1 MARMLFVP
9 AFYKRRFLALPPEPD
24 GHIGNQLIKRL
35 REHQQ
40 LEGAMA
46 MPKSVRDR
54 YAAWLEAH
62 ERELDN
68 LPRAGQL
75 GPFWSRMGII
85 TLKVAMVVTVASTG
99 QLVMTEEA
107 MESAIAFTAFAKL
120 ALGRLFDEE
129 MAFTPD
135 MRNRQKVLKTIQRN
149 PGIPFCTVSMNSG
162 LLKRPLEAVI
172 ETLIAEG
179 MVVVRDKEYF
189 HVDALAT
196 VGTGVPTAKEPAF
209 QG

>member
-1 MARMLFVP
+1 
-9 AFYKRRFLALPPEPD
+9 
-24 GHIGNQLIKRL
+24 
-35 REHQQ
+35 
-40 LEGAMA
+40 
-46 MPKSVRDR
+46 MPQSVRER
-54 YAAWLEAH
+54 YSAWLEDH
-62 ERELDN
+62 ERELDS

-85 TLKVAMVVTVASTG
+85 TLKVAMVVTVATTG
-99 QLVMTEEA
+99 QLVMTDEA

-149 PGIPFCTVSMNSG
+149 PGIPFRTVSMNSG
-162 LLKRPLEAVI
+162 LLKRQLEAVI

-179 MVVVRDKEYF
+179 VVVVRDKGYF
-189 HVDALAT
+189 PVAALAA
-196 VGTGVPTAKEPAF
+196 VGTPSTNSAKPRIARVI
-209 QG
+209 